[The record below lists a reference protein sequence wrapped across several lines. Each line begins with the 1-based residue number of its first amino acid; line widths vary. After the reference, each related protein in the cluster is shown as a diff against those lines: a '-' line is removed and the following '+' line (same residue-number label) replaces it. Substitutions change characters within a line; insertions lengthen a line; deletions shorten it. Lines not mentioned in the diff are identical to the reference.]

1 MAHETKEASNVI
13 PRRWQLAVY
22 AAGMFS
28 HSLNGMAMV
37 VLPLW
42 VVSLDVS
49 PLWIG
54 VALGSRYVLLMLL
67 SIHVG
72 SLMDRFG
79 ARRVMLIFGT
89 IGAVVHLAY
98 PALPWLWPLVCLQ
111 AVAGLTGSM
120 GWLGS
125 QVLVGQLMRGSATHA
140 GRLSFSLRIGAFI
153 GPPLI
158 GAAWDSL
165 GSGAFTVLGFWA
177 LGAVFAAALLPGPVA
192 APVRPVRG
200 RDLVPRLADYRDA
213 VNLLLV
219 PAIALVMIVTLVRH
233 AAIAV
238 QHSFYVVWLDEFG
251 ITGVE
256 IGILMAAWS
265 VLGSLSALVVGRLV
279 GFVEDQWLIVTAI
292 GAQIVLISLTPLL
305 PNYGFLLIAMALYG
319 GSMGISQPLMIS
331 LMARSTGTAH
341 QGKAQDCATPPISW
355 RPR

>member
-1 MAHETKEASNVI
+1 
-13 PRRWQLAVY
+13 
-22 AAGMFS
+22 MF
-28 HSLNGMAMV
+28 
-37 VLPLW
+37 
-42 VVSLDVS
+42 
-49 PLWIG
+49 
-54 VALGSRYVLLMLL
+54 
-67 SIHVG
+67 
-72 SLMDRFG
+72 
-79 ARRVMLIFGT
+79 
-89 IGAVVHLAY
+89 
-98 PALPWLWPLVCLQ
+98 
-111 AVAGLTGSM
+111 
-120 GWLGS
+120 
-125 QVLVGQLMRGSATHA
+125 
-140 GRLSFSLRIGAFI
+140 
-153 GPPLI
+153 
-158 GAAWDSL
+158 
-165 GSGAFTVLGFWA
+165 
-177 LGAVFAAALLPGPVA
+177 
-192 APVRPVRG
+192 G

-341 QGKAQDCATPPISW
+341 QGKSAGLRNTANQLAAAVIPGVMGGVVMIVGLETSFYVVGGVLLAVLALVARNVASHVRGGTSSVTC
-355 RPR
+355 